1 MYKVLL
7 VLKKNPYHQHP
18 LHTVPIYDVTVKQK
32 TPKESTGKKKK
43 KATKPHKLTQW
54 ISGY

>member
-7 VLKKNPYHQHP
+7 VLKKNPYHQHL
-18 LHTVPIYDVTVKQK
+18 LHALPIYDVTVKQK
-32 TPKESTGKKKK
+32 TPKESTGKKKQK
-43 KATKPHKLTQW
+43 TTKPHKLTQW